1 MKRRFSELFR
11 SFQRN
16 LLIFIPLFIDRI
28 KRSIL
33 GAVNGQLQL
42 LEREIGF
49 REKERVC
56 VCEREGECVLRLLVF
71 GALRQCHNTG
81 RVIKETHL
89 VITFFHSKIKTF
101 FRRHFLLLG
110 IFYKLCYDRMLHSS
124 MHHLRPYSH
133 TNTIKLSLSF
143 L

>member
-1 MKRRFSELFR
+1 MKSRFSELFR

-16 LLIFIPLFIDRI
+16 LSIFIDRI

-56 VCEREGECVLRLLVF
+56 VCEREGECVLRLLVL
-71 GALRQCHNTG
+71 GALGQCHNTG

-89 VITFFHSKIKTF
+89 VITFF
-101 FRRHFLLLG
+101 
-110 IFYKLCYDRMLHSS
+110 
-124 MHHLRPYSH
+124 
-133 TNTIKLSLSF
+133 SLEN
-143 L
+143 